1 MPFSALTLHELTAV
15 VGGEQPTLADEAAS
29 LAGQFAKMRA
39 LPGCIEAAERA
50 QDQNVLK
57 TCLAT
62 AAEDVANPMRAR
74 VNKIPVKP

>member
-1 MPFSALTLHELTAV
+1 MTALSPCDLASV

-29 LAGQFAKMRA
+29 LAGQLARMRA
-39 LPGCIEAAERA
+39 LPGCVEEAERA

-57 TCLAT
+57 TCLAK
-62 AAEDVANPMRAR
+62 AADDVANPMRAR